1 MSYVQAERSTFNAKD
16 DVKPRIVKFV
26 VMEVRHVCVC
36 ADECNLDWCEIIAER
51 YFSCTNR
58 FVVYV
63 LYKENNLTVSC
74 VSDDHKAGEYNG
86 WPHYKSVNIIIS
98 KACA

>member
-1 MSYVQAERSTFNAKD
+1 MYVFVLMNATQT
-16 DVKPRIVKFV
+16 DVKLQQKDTLV
-26 VMEVRHVCVC
+26 VQT
-36 ADECNLDWCEIIAER
+36 DLL
-51 YFSCTNR
+51 S
-58 FVVYV
+58 V

-86 WPHYKSVNIIIS
+86 WPHYKFVNIVIS